1 MSIVYMLRKYFNCLN
16 VYWALDTPEILEREA
31 TWESPT
37 ASCGPFEKN
46 VGFTWTTHVLSQ

>member
-1 MSIVYMLRKYFNCLN
+1 MFIVYMLRKYFNCLN

-37 ASCGPFEKN
+37 ASPGPYQKKI
-46 VGFTWTTHVLSQ
+46 GFTWTPHVLSQ

>member
-1 MSIVYMLRKYFNCLN
+1 MFIVYMLRKYFNCLN

-37 ASCGPFEKN
+37 APRGPFEKKI
-46 VGFTWTTHVLSQ
+46 GFKWMTHVLSQ

>member
-1 MSIVYMLRKYFNCLN
+1 MFIEYMLRKYFNCLN
-16 VYWALDTPEILEREA
+16 VYWALDAPEILEREA